1 MQPHLESSNFQ
12 LLAGHLTP
20 AWCWDVP
27 SDDYLQK
34 KTEDQQ
40 QEGSSF
46 VLTSKLTGSK
56 LKNCLWVKQVLPVLQ
71 CPRPLCTQL
80 WAEKSCLWWGPCLY
94 YLWLPG
100 VPNALQEMQGLG
112 KEPFEEEL
120 LGRVMRWRRLS
131 SATSFALTASIW
143 VLGLAQPLHLFARVH
158 IHSFTSSLPSPKYTQ
173 EYTGAL
179 LLGHA
184 EVTPFP
190 EDLKN
195 MWENGLQIFPCIFS
209 LWEGWEPICRRTVF
223 VILKLGSVLDNSTLS
238 THLLGG
244 LN

>member
-1 MQPHLESSNFQ
+1 MCLQMITCKRKQKINSRKEAPLYWLLSWLAVNWKTAYESSRFCLCCNVP
-12 LLAGHLTP
+12 GHY
-20 AWCWDVP
+20 VF
-27 SDDYLQK
+27 S
-34 KTEDQQ
+34 
-40 QEGSSF
+40 
-46 VLTSKLTGSK
+46 
-56 LKNCLWVKQVLPVLQ
+56 
-71 CPRPLCTQL
+71 L

>member
-1 MQPHLESSNFQ
+1 MCIQMITCKRKQKISSRKEAPLYWLLSWLAVNWKIANESSMFCLCCNVP
-12 LLAGHLTP
+12 GH
-20 AWCWDVP
+20 
-27 SDDYLQK
+27 Y
-34 KTEDQQ
+34 
-40 QEGSSF
+40 
-46 VLTSKLTGSK
+46 VLS
-56 LKNCLWVKQVLPVLQ
+56 
-71 CPRPLCTQL
+71 L

-94 YLWLPG
+94 YLWLHG
-100 VPNALQEMQGLG
+100 VPSALQEMQGLG

-120 LGRVMRWRRLS
+120 LGRVMCSRRLS

-184 EVTPFP
+184 EVTPCP
-190 EDLKN
+190 KDLKN
-195 MWENGLQIFPCIFS
+195 MWENGLQVFPCIFS

-238 THLLGG
+238 THPLGG